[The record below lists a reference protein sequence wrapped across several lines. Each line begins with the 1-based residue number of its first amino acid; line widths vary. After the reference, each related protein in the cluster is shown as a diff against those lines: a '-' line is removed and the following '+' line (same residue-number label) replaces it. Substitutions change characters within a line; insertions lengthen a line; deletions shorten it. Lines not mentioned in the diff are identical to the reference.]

1 MKSFFLTLFCSL
13 YFFSCTDPNI
23 IGLDFQSPSDQI
35 IISESDSLLSFDI
48 ITESEDS
55 IRSDEATSLILGE
68 VNDPIFG
75 YNVGTFIT
83 QLLLEEN
90 NIDFKFEQKNVLE
103 VELENVD
110 LLFLDTWHV
119 YDQLKEELRLHSKN
133 VNKYIILHDTETF
146 GMKGETKGYKGIKF
160 AVDEFLVQNSKTWK
174 LHEHYTFCNG
184 LTILRNEKTFL

>member
-1 MKSFFLTLFCSL
+1 MQNSKFLELANTESDINYHLQTLR
-13 YFFSCTDPNI
+13 YFSKQCDSIVEMGVRWIVSTWAFLDAKPKKLTSYDIDHPNI
-23 IGLDFQSPSDQI
+23 WIGGV
-35 IISESDSLLSFDI
+35 E
-48 ITESEDS
+48 
-55 IRSDEATSLILGE
+55 RLIE
-68 VNDPIFG
+68 CEK
-75 YNVGTFIT
+75 YA
-83 QLLLEEN
+83 EEN